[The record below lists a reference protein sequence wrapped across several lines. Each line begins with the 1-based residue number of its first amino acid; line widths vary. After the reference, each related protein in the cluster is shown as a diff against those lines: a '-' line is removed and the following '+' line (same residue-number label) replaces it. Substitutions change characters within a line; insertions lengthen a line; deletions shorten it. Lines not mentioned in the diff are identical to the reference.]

1 MMEAEIV
8 RSKALMELEKSV
20 YVALE
25 TYSNV
30 HRGTGYNSMV
40 TTALY
45 ERARDIVLEYL
56 DLDKDK
62 YVVVFTTPLRLKRF
76 KKKLKE
82 KLFHIVSSKDI
93 GLPLGIRAIAA
104 KLNDLKRVALYHTG
118 GGMIKHVAAKSVVW
132 ADIPE
137 KFEAGTPNIIN
148 VIAFAKALLIKK
160 HSGND
165 FTKKQKIRNF
175 SLEKILYSDDLL
187 NYTGKD
193 LLLKLREQLVGY
205 GLLIPTVKGKKSY
218 VNFDNAASTPTFQP
232 IWDAF
237 RQTINQPREMLQK
250 IVQEVKKICAEFL
263 QAPLDLYDIIF
274 ASNTTEAINIA
285 AQNVSLNFEGNTKT
299 VILNTKLEHHSNE
312 LPWRFIPGASLIR
325 NPIDNDGFIHLRK
338 MEQLLKD
345 YNENH
350 KHGKKRIKI
359 VAVCG
364 ASNVLGSFNNLKAIS
379 RITHRY
385 GAHLLVDAA
394 QLVGHRKIKLSEIDI
409 DYFAFSGHKL
419 YAPFS
424 TGVLIAKKK
433 LLRFNPSELKVI
445 KLSGEENIAGIA
457 AMGKALLL
465 LKRIGMEVVEI
476 YERNLTEIALE
487 GLNTIEDIE
496 IFGLQNTQSPKFSRK
511 GGIIAF
517 SMKKVPHNLVAKE
530 LTEEGGIG
538 IRNGCFCAHILIRQL
553 LKVNAFRTYGSILLA
568 MLLPEM
574 TDMILPGIIRMSFG
588 IENNEKEVK
597 HFIQILKQISN
608 KPRTLGQKAVSRFHN
623 GVLFSR
629 KTKTQFKIEKSIE
642 KLIKKVFSF
651 PNLD

>member
-1 MMEAEIV
+1 
-8 RSKALMELEKSV
+8 
-20 YVALE
+20 
-25 TYSNV
+25 
-30 HRGTGYNSMV
+30 MV

-45 ERARDIVLEYL
+45 EKAREIVLGYL
-56 DLDKDK
+56 NLDKDK
-62 YVVVFTTPLRLKRF
+62 YIVVFTTPLRLKRF
-76 KKKLKE
+76 QKKLE
-82 KLFHIVSSKDI
+82 KASFHIISSKEI

-104 KLNDLKRVALYHTG
+104 KENDFKKVALYHTG
-118 GGMIKHVAAKSVVW
+118 GGMIKHVAAKAVVW
-132 ADIPE
+132 AEIPE

-148 VIAFAKALLIKK
+148 VIAFAKALLIIK
-160 HSGND
+160 HFGND
-165 FTKKQKIRNF
+165 FTKEQKNRNL
-175 SLEKILYSDDLL
+175 SLEKILYSDNLIRF
-187 NYTGKD
+187 TGND

-205 GLLIPTVKGKKSY
+205 NLLIPIVEGKKPY

-237 RQTINQPREMLQK
+237 RQTLNQPREIQQK
-250 IVQEVKKICAEFL
+250 IVQEVKQICADFL
-263 QAPLDLYDIIF
+263 QAPLDIYEIIF

-285 AQNVSLNFEGNTKT
+285 AQNVFLTFERGIKP

-325 NPIDNDGFIHLRK
+325 NPIDNDGFIHLKKLER
-338 MEQLLKD
+338 LLQD
-345 YNENH
+345 YNKKH

-364 ASNVLGSFNNLKAIS
+364 ASNVLGSFNNLKTIS

-385 GAHLLVDAA
+385 GAQLLIDAA
-394 QLVGHRKIKLSEIDI
+394 QLVGHRRVKLTEIDI
-409 DYFAFSGHKL
+409 DYFAFAGHKL
-419 YAPFS
+419 YAPFG

-433 LLRFNPSELKVI
+433 LLGFNPSELKAI
-445 KLSGEENIAGIA
+445 KLSGEENTVGIA
-457 AMGKALLL
+457 TLGKALLL
-465 LKRIGMEVVEI
+465 LKRIGMKIVEN
-476 YERNLTEIALE
+476 YERKLTKIALD
-487 GLNTIEDIE
+487 GLNTIENIE
-496 IFGLQNTQSPKFSRK
+496 IFGLQHTQSPKFTRK
-511 GGIIAF
+511 GSIIAF
-517 SMKKVPHNLVAKE
+517 SMKKVPHNLAAKE

-553 LKVNAFRTYGSILLA
+553 LRVNPFRTYGSILLA

-588 IENNEKEVK
+588 IENNEKEVN

-629 KTKTQFKIEKSIE
+629 NTKIQFKIENSIE
-642 KLIKKVFSF
+642 KLVKKVFNF
-651 PNLD
+651 LNLDYFH

>member
-1 MMEAEIV
+1 MESEIV
-8 RSKALMELEKSV
+8 HSKALTELERSV

-45 ERARDIVLEYL
+45 ERAREIILEYL
-56 DLDKDK
+56 DLDKEK
-62 YVVVFTTPLRLKRF
+62 YVVIFTTSLRMKRF
-76 KKKLKE
+76 KRKLK
-82 KLFHIVSSKDI
+82 KTSLHILSSKEI
-93 GLPLGIRAIAA
+93 GLPLGIRAIAV
-104 KLNDLKRVALYHTG
+104 KVKDLKRVPLFHTG

-132 ADIPE
+132 AEIPE

-160 HSGND
+160 DTGND
-165 FTKKQKIRNF
+165 FTKEQKSRNL
-175 SLEKILYSDDLL
+175 SVEKILYFDNLL
-187 NYTGKD
+187 KYKGKD
-193 LLLKLREQLVGY
+193 LLFKLREELVGY
-205 GLLIPTVKGKKSY
+205 GLLIPTVEGKNHY
-218 VNFDNAASTPTFQP
+218 VNFDNAASTPTFRP

-237 RQTINQPREMLQK
+237 RQTLIQPREMQQK
-250 IVQEVKKICAEFL
+250 IVKEVKKICSEFL
-263 QAPLDLYDIIF
+263 QAPLELYDIIF

-285 AQNVSLNFEGNTKT
+285 TQNVSLTFEESIKL

-312 LPWRFIPGASLIR
+312 LPWRYIPGAYLIR
-325 NPIDNDGFIHLRK
+325 NPIDNDGFIHLK
-338 MEQLLKD
+338 KLEHLLRD

-359 VAVCG
+359 VAICG

-394 QLVGHRKIKLSEIDI
+394 QLVGHRKVKLAEIDI
-409 DYFAFSGHKL
+409 DYFAFAGHKL
-419 YAPFS
+419 YAPFG
-424 TGVLIAKKK
+424 TGVLIAKKN
-433 LLRFNPSELKVI
+433 LLRFNPSGLKAI
-445 KLSGEENIAGIA
+445 KLSGEENTAGIA

-465 LKRIGMEVVEI
+465 LKRIGMKIVEN
-476 YERNLTEIALE
+476 YERKLTKIALK
-487 GLNTIEDIE
+487 GLNAIEDIE
-496 IFGLQNTQSPKFSRK
+496 IFGLQDIQSPKFNRK
-511 GGIIAF
+511 GGIITF
-517 SMKKVPHNLVAKE
+517 SMKKVPHNLAAKE

-553 LKVNAFRTYGSILLA
+553 LKINAFRTYGSILLA
-568 MLLPEM
+568 SLIPEM

-597 HFIQILKQISN
+597 HFLQILKQISN
-608 KPRTLGQKAVSRFHN
+608 KPRTLGQKAVARFHN
-623 GVLFSR
+623 GVLFSSI
-629 KTKTQFKIEKSIE
+629 TKTQFKIEKSIE
-642 KLIKKVFSF
+642 KLIKEIFK
-651 PNLD
+651 

>member
-1 MMEAEIV
+1 MESEIV
-8 RSKALMELEKSV
+8 RSKALIDLEESV
-20 YVALE
+20 YTALE

-30 HRGTGYNSMV
+30 HRGTGYNSTV

-45 ERARDIVLEYL
+45 EKAREIILDYL
-56 DLDKDK
+56 DLDRDE
-62 YVVVFTTPLRLKRF
+62 YVVIFTTPLRLKRF
-76 KKKLKE
+76 KNTLQE
-82 KLFHIVSSKDI
+82 TSFHILSSKNI

-104 KLNDLKRVALYHTG
+104 KLKDLKKVALFHTG

-132 ADIPE
+132 AEIPE

-160 HSGND
+160 YTGYD
-165 FTKKQKIRNF
+165 FTKEQKSRNL
-175 SLEKILYSDDLL
+175 SLEKILYSDDLSK
-187 NYTGKD
+187 YTGED

-205 GLLIPTVKGKKSY
+205 GLLIPTVEGKSSY
-218 VNFDNAASTPTFQP
+218 VNFDNAASTPTFRP

-237 RQTINQPREMLQK
+237 RLTLNQSREMQQK
-250 IVQEVKKICAEFL
+250 IVQEVKKICEEFL
-263 QAPLDLYDIIF
+263 QAPLDLYNVIF
-274 ASNTTEAINIA
+274 TSNTTEAINIA
-285 AQNVSLNFEGNTKT
+285 AQNFSLAFARSTKP

-325 NPIDNDGFIHLRK
+325 NPIDNHGFIHLK
-338 MEQLLKD
+338 KLEHLLQD
-345 YNENH
+345 YNKFH
-350 KHGKKRIKI
+350 KHGKKRIKV
-359 VAVCG
+359 VAICG

-394 QLVGHRKIKLSEIDI
+394 QLVGHRSVKLAEIDI
-409 DYFAFSGHKL
+409 DYFAFAGHKL
-419 YAPFS
+419 YAPFGA
-424 TGVLIAKKK
+424 GVLIAKKE
-433 LLRFNPSELKVI
+433 LLKFSPSELKAI
-445 KLSGEENIAGIA
+445 KLSGEENVAGIA

-465 LKRIGMEVVEI
+465 LKRIGMNIIEN
-476 YERNLTEIALE
+476 YERKLTKIALE

-496 IFGLQNTQSPKFSRK
+496 IFGLQHTQSPKFNRK
-511 GGIIAF
+511 GGIVAF

-530 LTEEGGIG
+530 LTEIGGIG

-553 LKVNAFRTYGSILLA
+553 LKINFFRTYGSILLA

-597 HFIQILKQISN
+597 HFIQILKQISH
-608 KPRTLGQKAVSRFHN
+608 KPRTLGQKAVARFHN

-629 KTKTQFKIEKSIE
+629 NTKTQYKIEKSIE
-642 KLIKKVFSF
+642 VLMKK
-651 PNLD
+651 

>member
-1 MMEAEIV
+1 MESEIV
-8 RSKALMELEKSV
+8 RSKALTELERSV

-40 TTALY
+40 TTTLY
-45 ERARDIVLEYL
+45 EKAREIILEYL
-56 DLDKDK
+56 DLDKNK

-76 KKKLKE
+76 QKKLK
-82 KLFHIVSSKDI
+82 KTSYHTVSSKDI
-93 GLPLGIRAIAA
+93 GLSLGIRAIAA
-104 KLNDLKRVALYHTG
+104 KEKDLKKVALFHTG

-148 VIAFAKALLIKK
+148 VIAFARALLIKK
-160 HSGND
+160 HAGND
-165 FTKKQKIRNF
+165 LTKEQKSRSS
-175 SLEKILYSDDLL
+175 SLEKILYSDNLL
-187 NYTGKD
+187 KYTGKE
-193 LLLKLREQLVGY
+193 LLLRLREQLVGY
-205 GLLIPTVKGKKSY
+205 GLLIPTVKGKNFY
-218 VNFDNAASTPTFQP
+218 VNFDNAASTPTLRP

-237 RQTINQPREMLQK
+237 CQTLNQPRKMQQK
-250 IVQEVKKICAEFL
+250 IVQEVKKVCAEFL

-285 AQNVSLNFEGNTKT
+285 TQNASLDFEENTKP

-325 NPIDNDGFIHLRK
+325 NPIDNDGFIHLKKLER
-338 MEQLLKD
+338 LLQD
-345 YNENH
+345 YNEKH

-394 QLVGHRKIKLSEIDI
+394 QLVGHRRVKLAEIDI
-409 DYFAFSGHKL
+409 DYFAFAGHKL
-419 YAPFS
+419 YAPFG
-424 TGVLIAKKK
+424 TGALIAKKK
-433 LLRFNPSELKVI
+433 LLRFNPSELKAI
-445 KLSGEENIAGIA
+445 KLSGEENAAGIA

-465 LKRIGMEVVEI
+465 LKRIGMKIVEN
-476 YERNLTEIALE
+476 YERELTKIALE
-487 GLNTIEDIE
+487 GLNTIRDVE
-496 IFGLQNTQSPKFSRK
+496 IFGLHHTQSPKFNRK

-517 SMKKVPHNLVAKE
+517 SMKKVPHNLAAKE

-568 MLLPEM
+568 MLLPKM

-597 HFIQILKQISN
+597 HFIQILKQISS

-629 KTKTQFKIEKSIE
+629 YTKTQFEIEKSIE
-642 KLIKKVFSF
+642 KSIKKVFSF